1 MLGFTRE
8 ASARYSFLLAIPA
21 VLGAGA
27 YQFLGSYQDLPEDLL
42 AATIAATIVS
52 FVVGYAVIAW
62 LLRYLIK
69 GSYMP
74 FVIWRVG
81 VGSALLIALGLG
93 AI

>member
-1 MLGFTRE
+1 
-8 ASARYSFLLAIPA
+8 
-21 VLGAGA
+21 
-27 YQFLGSYQDLPEDLL
+27 
-42 AATIAATIVS
+42 VS

-69 GSYMP
+69 GSFMP

-93 AI
+93 VI